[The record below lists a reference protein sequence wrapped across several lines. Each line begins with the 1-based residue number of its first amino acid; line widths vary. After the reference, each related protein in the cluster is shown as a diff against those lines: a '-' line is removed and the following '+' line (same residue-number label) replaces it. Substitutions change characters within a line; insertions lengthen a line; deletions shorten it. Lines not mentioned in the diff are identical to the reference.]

1 MSSFAGVSVLADG
14 GLCPAT
20 ESFVDTGT
28 DCGYHLLVV
37 QDYRRTKQEAPTG
50 DSITSR
56 PFTVGGHDWYLH
68 YYPNGENLS
77 CADYVSLSV
86 SRLYDDEGADEVVD
100 TKFGFSFVDQVEKQ
114 NPVYIRGT
122 ETCSFPL
129 PGSSWSCDKFVRRHA
144 LERSAN
150 LRGDCFTIRCD
161 IMVVQDTKGGDG
173 EALLPDIHRHFGDL
187 FQTNLGADVTF
198 EVCGEMIAAH
208 RCVLAA
214 RSKVFRAQL
223 FGPMKEGSA
232 TTTSSVI
239 QIKDMEANIFR
250 ALLSFV
256 YTDSFPAMH
265 EDSMEEDETSH
276 LVEHGQGEEAL
287 EDKMSEAAEQG
298 QGEEAIEDKMSEVAE
313 QGQGEEAV
321 EDETRVQWLQDLF
334 VAADRYDL
342 QRLKFIC
349 EKQLSELIGVSSV
362 ASTLALAERHHC
374 RGLEEACIKFI
385 QVQSPSCLQTIMATD
400 GWEHIIT
407 TYPSVLNELIAE
419 VIALNQQTL
428 SLFTKI

>member
-14 GLCPAT
+14 ALCPAT
-20 ESFVDTGT
+20 ESFVDTDT
-28 DCGYHLLVV
+28 NCGYHLLVV

-50 DSITSR
+50 DGITSR

-100 TKFGFSFVDQVEKQ
+100 AKFGFSFVDQVEKQ

-122 ETCSFPL
+122 ETCSFPF
-129 PGSSWSCDKFVRRHA
+129 PGSSWSCDKFVKTDA

-150 LRGDCFTIRCD
+150 LRGNCFTIRCD
-161 IMVVQDTKGGDG
+161 IMVVRKGGDG
-173 EALLPDIHRHFGDL
+173 EALLPDIHQHFGDL

-198 EVCGEMIAAH
+198 EVSGETIAAH

-223 FGPMKEGSA
+223 FGPMKEGN
-232 TTTSSVI
+232 TTATSSAI
-239 QIKDMEANIFR
+239 QIKDMEANIFK

-256 YTDSFPAMH
+256 YTDAFPAMH
-265 EDSMEEDETSH
+265 EDSMEEDEMSYV
-276 LVEHGQGEEAL
+276 VEHGQGEEAAK
-287 EDKMSEAAEQG
+287 DKTSEAVEQG
-298 QGEEAIEDKMSEVAE
+298 QGEEAVEYKMSEVAE
-313 QGQGEEAV
+313 QGQGE
-321 EDETRVQWLQDLF
+321 DKMRVQWLQDLF
-334 VAADRYDL
+334 VAADRFDL

-374 RGLEEACIKFI
+374 RGLKEACIEFI
-385 QVQSPSCLQTIMATD
+385 QAQSPSCLQTIMATD
-400 GWEHIIT
+400 GWEHIIA
-407 TYPSVLNELIAE
+407 TYPSVLNELIAK

-428 SLFTKI
+428 SLFS

>member
-20 ESFVDTGT
+20 ESFVDAGT

-68 YYPNGENLS
+68 YYPNGENQS
-77 CADYVSLSV
+77 CADYVSLTV
-86 SRLYDDEGADEVVD
+86 SRLHDNEGADEVVD
-100 TKFGFSFVDQVEKQ
+100 AKCGFSFVDQVEKQ
-114 NPVYIRGT
+114 NPVYIRET
-122 ETCSFPL
+122 ETCSFPF
-129 PGSSWSCDKFVRRHA
+129 PRSSWSCDKFVRRDA

-161 IMVVQDTKGGDG
+161 IMVVRDTKGGDS
-173 EALLPDIHRHFGDL
+173 E
-187 FQTNLGADVTF
+187 
-198 EVCGEMIAAH
+198 
-208 RCVLAA
+208 
-214 RSKVFRAQL
+214 
-223 FGPMKEGSA
+223 EGSTA
-232 TTTSSVI
+232 TTSSVI
-239 QIKDMEANIFR
+239 QIKDMEASIFR

-276 LVEHGQGEEAL
+276 LVEHGQGEETA
-287 EDKMSEAAEQG
+287 EDKMPEA
-298 QGEEAIEDKMSEVAE
+298 AE

-349 EKQLSELIGVSSV
+349 EKQLSDLIGVSSV

-374 RGLEEACIKFI
+374 RGLNEACIEFI
-385 QVQSPSCLQTIMATD
+385 QAQSPSCLQTIMATD
-400 GWEHIIT
+400 GWEHIIA
-407 TYPSVLNELIAE
+407 TYPSILNELIAK

-428 SLFTKI
+428 SLFS